1 MTKIRLEWEDLEQD
15 TAGHIQRAAIPGG
28 WLVRQVDDVCSDYT
42 GKGTESGYEW
52 RTSMTFVPDP
62 DHVWGHP
69 ERQHSSYWHMINDQ
83 LEPRVKT
90 FNPVVEM
97 LKGASATIGFLILVL
112 IFGLIIDYLLRT
124 YTV

>member
-52 RTSMTFVPDP
+52 RTSMAFVPDP
-62 DHVWGHP
+62 DHVWGCP
-69 ERQHSSYWHMINDQ
+69 ERQ
-83 LEPRVKT
+83 PVKPWKP

-112 IFGLIIDYLLRT
+112 IFGLIVDYLLRT
-124 YTV
+124 YTA